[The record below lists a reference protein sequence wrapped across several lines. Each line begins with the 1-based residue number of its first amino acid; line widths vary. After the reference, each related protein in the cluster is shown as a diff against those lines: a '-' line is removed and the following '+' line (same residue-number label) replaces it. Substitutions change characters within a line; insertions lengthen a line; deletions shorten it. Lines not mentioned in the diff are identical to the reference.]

1 MRTKGALKP
10 SITNDLIEL
19 MAERDSAFK
28 IPERSGGQQQWDNYR
43 KLKNFTN
50 RNIKA
55 AEAEYYKNLI
65 N

>member
-1 MRTKGALKP
+1 MRTKSALKP
-10 SITNDLIEL
+10 WITNDLIEL
-19 MAERDSAFK
+19 MTERVSAFK
-28 IPERSGGQQQWDNYR
+28 IPERSGGQLQWDNYR

-50 RNIKA
+50 RKIKA